1 MASGN
6 VRFSESRMEARKSAI
21 HRLAHATQSSL
32 NGNAAVAHI
41 RGVAQA
47 TQDPLRLLVG
57 RDGAAEAA
65 VNAQPAM
72 LWTAADALERVERDA
87 EERKQ
92 KKLEEERKR
101 AERARTTEENKRKRA
116 EHQAGVEQRKQA
128 RAAKKAARDA
138 EKEAKRLAREA
149 AGLPARGARRKKAT
163 TPGVS
168 GDEASD
174 GSEDAELEASMSPP
188 ASATTTT
195 QQSLHCRGAVC
206 RRARQRWGAARPI
219 PGRPGRR
226 RGAVHGA
233 IATVGSATQPR
244 TASAQQALPVKP
256 VRPLWP
262 VRPGGCYECAVTF
275 CADQSAQGC
284 ARHLMQQLLR

>member
-1 MASGN
+1 MK
-6 VRFSESRMEARKSAI
+6 ARKSAI

-32 NGNAAVAHI
+32 DGNAAVAHI

-65 VNAQPAM
+65 VNAQFTM

-138 EKEAKRLAREA
+138 EKERLAREA

-163 TPGVS
+163 TPGAS

-188 ASATTTT
+188 P
-195 QQSLHCRGAVC
+195 
-206 RRARQRWGAARPI
+206 RQRQRNSRFTVAALFADELDSDGEQRDPSPGDLVGGAELCTGPSQPSAAQLSPAPPAHSKRCPLSQC
-219 PGRPGRR
+219 GRSGRR
-226 RGAVHGA
+226 GLAD
-233 IATVGSATQPR
+233 
-244 TASAQQALPVKP
+244 
-256 VRPLWP
+256 
-262 VRPGGCYECAVTF
+262 VTNV
-275 CADQSAQGC
+275 Q
-284 ARHLMQQLLR
+284 

>member
-1 MASGN
+1 M
-6 VRFSESRMEARKSAI
+6 
-21 HRLAHATQSSL
+21 
-32 NGNAAVAHI
+32 
-41 RGVAQA
+41 
-47 TQDPLRLLVG
+47 G

-163 TPGVS
+163 TPGAS

-188 ASATTTT
+188 P
-195 QQSLHCRGAVC
+195 
-206 RRARQRWGAARPI
+206 RQRRQRNSRFTVAALFADELDSDGEQRNPSPGDLVGGAELCTGPPQPSAAQLSPAPPAHSKRCPSSQC
-219 PGRPGRR
+219 GRSGRR
-226 RGAVHGA
+226 GLAD
-233 IATVGSATQPR
+233 
-244 TASAQQALPVKP
+244 
-256 VRPLWP
+256 
-262 VRPGGCYECAVTF
+262 VTNV
-275 CADQSAQGC
+275 Q
-284 ARHLMQQLLR
+284 